1 MMTEAPPLPAH
12 PKLITFD
19 TYGTLI
25 DWDGALRRYLQSI
38 FDARGVTVDVTAFY
52 AHWYLDYA
60 LPALRGDFMIYREL
74 LATTMRQA
82 CTDASLPID
91 ERELAALGD
100 VMAAADPFPDTV
112 EVLDEL
118 RRHAP
123 LATISNSQRDILE
136 ASAHKMGD
144 PFTHQITAEVVRAY
158 KPDPA
163 LFELVLDRAG
173 VAPEEVVH
181 IAQSQYVDL
190 PRSVPMGIAT
200 IWINRQ
206 GQTLLPEHPAPT
218 LELPD
223 LRDVP
228 RVLGYATE
236 PAAARRER

>member
-1 MMTEAPPLPAH
+1 MTTAAPFPAR

-25 DWDGALRRYLQSI
+25 DWDSALRDHLRSL
-38 FDARGVTVDVTAFY
+38 FDARGVGLDVAAFY
-52 AHWYLDYA
+52 TEWYYSYA
-60 LPALRGDFMIYREL
+60 LPTLSADFMLYRDL
-74 LATTMRQA
+74 LRTTMRRA
-82 CTDASLPID
+82 LAAAGVSV
-91 ERELAALGD
+91 EESELAALGD
-100 VMAAADPFPDTV
+100 VMAAAEPFPDTV
-112 EVLDEL
+112 EVLTEL
-118 RRHAP
+118 RRHVP

-136 ASAHKMGD
+136 SSARRMGD
-144 PFTHQITAEVVRAY
+144 PFTHQITGEVVGAY
-158 KPDPA
+158 KPARP
-163 LFELVLDRAG
+163 LFDLVLERAG
-173 VAPEEVVH
+173 VRPEETVH

-228 RVLGYATE
+228 RVLGFVG
-236 PAAARRER
+236 AADGGSAR